1 MALIQCPNCGAL
13 IEESN
18 KYCPR
23 CGVPLNEPT
32 KRKRS
37 KKAIWLI
44 LLAVLLIGGFFIKR
58 EFDSYRYSENLQ
70 NAVIEVMNSAVDAEK
85 AGGLIHSVWYNS
97 IFQIDDAETDKYTK
111 RAAGDGPFFDDFND
125 ALGVLFSDQS
135 FQADLAALSESQSNV
150 AQLMRELN
158 NPPQKYQE
166 DYSALKELYS
176 AYVELVTLVINP
188 SGTLESFTERF
199 NDADQNVV
207 ECYYPLSFYFS

>member
-85 AGGLIHSVWYNS
+85 AGGLIHSVRYNS